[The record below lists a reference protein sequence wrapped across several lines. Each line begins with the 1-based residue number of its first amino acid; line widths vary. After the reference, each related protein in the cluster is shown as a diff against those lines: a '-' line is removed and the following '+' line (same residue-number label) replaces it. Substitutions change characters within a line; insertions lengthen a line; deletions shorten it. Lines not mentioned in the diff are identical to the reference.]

1 MSTSINI
8 LTFKYKKMKQ
18 SNVKEEIPEN
28 LSVDYSVSDE
38 ENNNYVRV
46 SVQGMFWLFCKIVID
61 F

>member
-1 MSTSINI
+1 
-8 LTFKYKKMKQ
+8 MKQ

-28 LSVDYSVSDE
+28 VSVDYSVSDE

-46 SVQGMFWLFCKIVID
+46 SVQGMFWLFCKKVND